1 MPSQEWTQTEKD
13 FLSETQK
20 KKKNRK
26 KTTINHKWL
35 NQLKFEYPNLIVL
48 RFIKFVNDA
57 QNIN

>member
-20 KKKNRK
+20 TNKNRK